1 MNSFAIS
8 GADSSDRA
16 LWLKG
21 LTKRNSKDGLSFRI
35 HRSPGTIT
43 PVLNHSKLFK
53 KLFRVFVSSG
63 EFPTSDGGDLTGKRR
78 LFYASGRFTIL
89 HFHMSVS
96 SSKGPTSFHYFDS
109 SDLTKDHL
117 FSVTRPGFL
126 ILINLRF
133 DVSVSGSQ
141 GPLASCQCTHTEV
154 WMTYVSSS
162 CWQTH
167 FSSFVTLSGICTRN
181 SFRWASCVLPYFKFS
196 PTFEK
201 AATVKAAKQFSNG
214 LKQRNTSCELES
226 CLPASLQHVSSHQG
240 GFFSWYWT
248 HTHDSWGKKH
258 IVYLLNSF
266 IQPFQWRVNW
276 EKDRSPIG
284 RQKAK
289 FKLS

>member
-21 LTKRNSKDGLSFRI
+21 LTKRNWKDGLSFRI
-35 HRSPGTIT
+35 HRSPRTIT

-78 LFYASGRFTIL
+78 LFYALGRFTIL
-89 HFHMSVS
+89 HFHMSAS

-109 SDLTKDHL
+109 SDLTKDH
-117 FSVTRPGFL
+117 FFPVTRPGFL

-141 GPLASCQCTHTEV
+141 GPLASCQYTHTEV
-154 WMTYVSSS
+154 WMTYISSS
-162 CWQTH
+162 CWQTN

-181 SFRWASCVLPYFKFS
+181 SFRWASCVLAYFKCS

-201 AATVKAAKQFSNG
+201 AATVKAAKQFRKG

-226 CLPASLQHVSSHQG
+226 CLPASLLHVSSHQG
-240 GFFSWYWT
+240 GFFFLDIEHINVT
-248 HTHDSWGKKH
+248 LGEKKH

-266 IQPFQWRVNW
+266 IQPFQM
-276 EKDRSPIG
+276 
-284 RQKAK
+284 
-289 FKLS
+289 